1 MTVEKRCTECN
12 RLLGDNDNFC
22 YYCGHWTSHGYKYFK
37 DKRNRNVLMGSAL
50 KQSNRVNFLIIL
62 FLCSTILFLICINI
76 RGLNLFKPFAYLKKE
91 IISYRYGYNSSL
103 IKSDHIY
110 NNRKIV
116 SDLDAVNSIIYDSDS
131 QDWLCSYD
139 KRVIDIERGLERDYG
154 ILSVSFCDISYEE
167 ALKIES
173 VIRGSLDLFPNS
185 YGYLTNITLSNSKEM
200 GNFVAYFQP
209 IYRFINGSS
218 DVSKYNRVNKTQIL
232 LNSYY
237 FLNVDKTRGI
247 IDDKYNSGYY
257 VSGGSMESLV
267 AHEIG
272 HYISFVTLLRSK
284 GIDNVRFEE
293 GNRLDEV
300 YGLVNSGE
308 YSKGI
313 VEEALSDSSMDKECK
328 SISQYAC
335 QSVNGNFVY
344 DELIAEAVHDFYVNR
359 ANATDISKKIVDI
372 LRSRL

>member
-1 MTVEKRCTECN
+1 MEKRCTECN

-37 DKRNRNVLMGSAL
+37 DKSNTKVLMGSAL
-50 KQSNRVNFLIIL
+50 KQSNRVNFLIVL
-62 FLCSTILFLICINI
+62 FLCSIVMFLICINI

-91 IISYRYGYNSSL
+91 IISYKYGYNSSL
-103 IKSDHIY
+103 LKSDNIY
-110 NNRKIV
+110 NNRKIT
-116 SDLDAVNSIIYDSDS
+116 SDYDAVNSIIYDSDS
-131 QDWLCSYD
+131 QAWLCSYD
-139 KRVIDIERGLERDYG
+139 KRVIDIEKRLEKEYG

-167 ALKIES
+167 AQEIGN
-173 VIRGSLDLFPNS
+173 VISGTLNLFPS
-185 YGYLTNITLSNSKEM
+185 CYGYLTNITLSNSKEM
-200 GNFVAYFQP
+200 GDYVAYFQP
-209 IYRFINGSS
+209 LYRFINGNS
-218 DVSKYNRVNKTQIL
+218 DSNRYNRVNKTQIL

-237 FLNVDKTRGI
+237 FLNVDKTRSI

-257 VSGGSMESLV
+257 VRGGSMESLV

-284 GIDNVRFEE
+284 GIENVRFEE
-293 GNRLDEV
+293 KRGLDEV

-313 VEEALSDSSMDKECK
+313 VEEALSGASMETECRR
-328 SISQYAC
+328 ISQYAC
-335 QSVNGNFVY
+335 QSVNGNYIY
-344 DELIAEAVHDFYVNR
+344 DEMIAEAVHDFYVNG

>member
-1 MTVEKRCTECN
+1 MEKRCTECN

-37 DKRNRNVLMGSAL
+37 DKSNTKVLMGSAL
-50 KQSNRVNFLIIL
+50 KQSNRVNFLIVL
-62 FLCSTILFLICINI
+62 FLCSIVMFLICINI

-103 IKSDHIY
+103 LKSDNIY
-110 NNRKIV
+110 NNRKIT
-116 SDLDAVNSIIYDSDS
+116 SDYDAVNSIIYDSDS
-131 QDWLCSYD
+131 QAWLCSYD
-139 KRVIDIERGLERDYG
+139 KRVIDIEKRLEKEYG

-167 ALKIES
+167 AQEIGN
-173 VIRGSLDLFPNS
+173 VISGTLNLFPS
-185 YGYLTNITLSNSKEM
+185 CYGYLTNITLSNSKEM
-200 GNFVAYFQP
+200 GDYVAYFQP
-209 IYRFINGSS
+209 LYRFINGNS
-218 DVSKYNRVNKTQIL
+218 DSNRYNRVNKTQIL

-237 FLNVDKTRGI
+237 FLNVDKTRSI

-257 VSGGSMESLV
+257 VRGGSMESLV

-284 GIDNVRFEE
+284 GIEKVRFEE
-293 GNRLDEV
+293 KNGLDEV

-313 VEEALSDSSMDKECK
+313 VEEALSGASMETECRR
-328 SISQYAC
+328 ISQYAC
-335 QSVNGNFVY
+335 QSVNGNYIY
-344 DELIAEAVHDFYVNR
+344 DEMIAEAVHDFYVNG

>member
-1 MTVEKRCTECN
+1 MEKRCTECN

-37 DKRNRNVLMGSAL
+37 DKSNTKVLMGSAL
-50 KQSNRVNFLIIL
+50 KQSNRVNFLIVL
-62 FLCSTILFLICINI
+62 FLCSIVMFLICINI

-91 IISYRYGYNSSL
+91 IISYKYGYNSSL
-103 IKSDHIY
+103 LKSDNIY
-110 NNRKIV
+110 NNRKIT
-116 SDLDAVNSIIYDSDS
+116 SDYDAVNSIIYDSDS
-131 QDWLCSYD
+131 QAWLCSYD
-139 KRVIDIERGLERDYG
+139 KRVIDIEKRLEKEYG

-167 ALKIES
+167 AQEIGN
-173 VIRGSLDLFPNS
+173 VISGTLNLFPS
-185 YGYLTNITLSNSKEM
+185 CYGYLTNITLSNSKEM
-200 GNFVAYFQP
+200 GDYVAYFQP
-209 IYRFINGSS
+209 LYRFINGNS
-218 DVSKYNRVNKTQIL
+218 DSNRYNRVNKTQIL

-237 FLNVDKTRGI
+237 FLNVDKTRSI

-257 VSGGSMESLV
+257 VRGGSMESLV

-284 GIDNVRFEE
+284 GIENVRFEE
-293 GNRLDEV
+293 KRGLDEV

-313 VEEALSDSSMDKECK
+313 VEEALSGASMDKECK
-328 SISQYAC
+328 RISQYAC
-335 QSVNGNFVY
+335 QSVNGNYIY
-344 DELIAEAVHDFYVNR
+344 DEMIAEAVHDFYVNG